1 MKKYFFFELAK
12 SSDQNQL
19 LRWRN
24 EKKTR
29 RSSFNT
35 KIIKAKH
42 HKLWFKKT
50 LKKKNIWIFKSK
62 KQKIGMVRLEKNKRK
77 TEINYLISPRF
88 RGKNLGQKMLVS
100 FIKEAKSKTPL
111 TIYAKSKLN
120 NSSSYFTLLKSGF
133 RIFQKKKNYYIFK
146 FKNGK

>member
-1 MKKYFFFELAK
+1 MKNFFFELAK
-12 SSDQNQL
+12 FSDQNQL

-29 RSSFNT
+29 KSSFNT
-35 KIIKAKH
+35 KIINVKH
-42 HKLWFKKT
+42 HKLWFDKS
-50 LKKKNIWIFKSK
+50 LKKKNIWIFKNK
-62 KQKIGMVRLEKNKRK
+62 KQKIGMVRLEKKNQK

-100 FIKEAKSKTPL
+100 FIKEAISRTPQSL
-111 TIYAKSKLN
+111 YAKSKMN
-120 NSSSYFTLLKSGF
+120 NPSSYFTLLKSGF

-146 FKNGK
+146 FKNRK